1 MTYAPDQ
8 VPVARPGGVRL
19 HQGAERRYRERTMRS
34 LELLE
39 RCRERI
45 PSGHT
50 GGMWFQLPYPVVMER
65 GQGTTLW
72 DVDGNE
78 WFDFRIGDWLL
89 LHGHGNEAIKHAV
102 TAQLDK
108 AMQFGAPEWD
118 LGYRMATLLCERVP
132 SVDKVRFAVS
142 GTECNQLALRLA
154 RTHTGRTKM
163 AKMAAGYHGV
173 ADGLLVAN
181 GISYD
186 PNPVPAGVLRSAVDE
201 TVVLPFNDLD
211 ATAALVE
218 REAANLAAVLVE
230 PIQGV
235 GGMIPATTEYL
246 QLLRD
251 LTAEHGIV
259 LIFDEV
265 VTFPV
270 AYGGAQAHYGVTPDL
285 TTMSKVIGGGLP
297 LGAVGGRADIM
308 DLLEPKAHDWKAPV
322 VAASTFGGNQVAL
335 AAGLACLEQLTP
347 AAHERLQALGQRAR
361 DGLDALGQRHG
372 IPLHATGFGH
382 LFNIHW
388 AEERVTDFV
397 TLQHDDRE
405 KVANLCLALNNEGYY
420 LFSFGA
426 FLLSTAVTEE
436 DVDAFLVAAERA
448 LHAVELI

>member
-1 MTYAPDQ
+1 
-8 VPVARPGGVRL
+8 VRL

-102 TAQLDK
+102 IAQLDK

-436 DVDAFLVAAERA
+436 DVDAFLGAAERA
-448 LHAVELI
+448 LHAVELT